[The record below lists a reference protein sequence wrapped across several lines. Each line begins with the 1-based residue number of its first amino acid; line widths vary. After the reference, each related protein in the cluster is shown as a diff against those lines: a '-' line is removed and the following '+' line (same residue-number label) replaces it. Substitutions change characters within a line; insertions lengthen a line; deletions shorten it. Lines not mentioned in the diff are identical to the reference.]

1 MQSPPDLSQLSHAQ
15 KDELIL
21 MLWPLQGQ
29 VQELVAQQTVLIQ
42 RIAQL
47 EARLSLNSKNSSKP
61 PSSDGLSKPAPKSL
75 RIAGQRPTGG
85 QTGHPGSTLRM
96 SEHIDVVIEH
106 PAVPVCSAC
115 HNPLGQQGV
124 RHEIIQRVQ
133 VFELPPVQLQ
143 VTEHRL
149 MRATCTCGAVHTGTW
164 PEGLNAPVQYGPGI
178 KAFAVSL
185 NQQHL
190 IPLARVCELM
200 RDSFGVN
207 LSQASVVSFNHQAA
221 QLLHETVQ
229 AIGDAVKNQA
239 VVHADESGI
248 RVKGQLRWLHCLV
261 SASLTWLGQH
271 AKRGSQAFDDLGL
284 LAGVHGTL
292 VHDGLA
298 SYKELDCT
306 HALCNAHHLRELV
319 FVHEQEKVFDGWAQ
333 EMIALLVQANREV
346 QLHGA
351 PLAQDRR
358 LWFDSQWDGLLAR
371 AQSFNPENKD
381 DLQRAPKRGRRKQSK
396 AFNLIRRLRVHRDDV
411 WRFMTDA
418 GVPFTNNLAEQALR
432 MCKVKQKISGCFRT
446 LDGAN
451 TFFTIR
457 SYLQTM
463 KKQNANLLACLT
475 SVFNAQTIQPQF
487 TA

>member
-1 MQSPPDLSQLSHAQ
+1 MFSPPDLSRLSHAQ

-21 MLWPLQGQ
+21 ALWPLQGQ
-29 VQELVAQQTVLIQ
+29 VQDLMVQQTVLMQ
-42 RIAQL
+42 RTLEL

-75 RIAGQRPTGG
+75 RLAGQHPNGG

-96 SEHIDVVIEH
+96 SEHVDAVIEH
-106 PAVPVCSAC
+106 KAAGVCSAC
-115 HNPLGQQGV
+115 HSPLEQQEV
-124 RHEIIQRVQ
+124 IERRQ
-133 VFELPPVQLQ
+133 VFELPTVQLQ
-143 VTEHRL
+143 VIEHRRL
-149 MRATCTCGAVHTGTW
+149 RARCTCGAVHEGTW
-164 PEGLNAPVQYGPGI
+164 PQGINAPTQYGASV
-178 KAFAVSL
+178 KAFAVELS
-185 NQQHL
+185 QQHL

-200 RDSFGVN
+200 RDTFGVR
-207 LSQASVVSFNHQAA
+207 LSQASVVSFNQQAA
-221 QLLHETVQ
+221 QTLTATVQ

-248 RVKGQLRWLHCLV
+248 RVKGQLHWLHCLV

-271 AKRGSQAFDDLGL
+271 AKRGSQAFEELGL
-284 LAGVHGTL
+284 LAGVRGTL

-333 EMIALLVQANREV
+333 EMIELLVQANQEV
-346 QLHGA
+346 QQHGA
-351 PLAQDRR
+351 PLVQDRQ
-358 LWFDSQWDGLLAR
+358 LWYDSQWDGLLAR
-371 AQSFNPENKD
+371 AQSFNPENQD
-381 DLQRAPKRGRRKQSK
+381 HLQHAPKPGRRKQSK
-396 AFNLIRRLRVHRDDV
+396 AYNLIRRLQVHREDV